1 MQYTHFHEGTS
12 SAPSLALFEQS
23 IRVRLEAL
31 ALDAD
36 LPLECYQNADL
47 DAVQENLEMQLL
59 QLQFLLNEV
68 HLLQTLKRLE

>member
-1 MQYTHFHEGTS
+1 MQYTYFCEGTLN
-12 SAPSLALFEQS
+12 APSLALFEKS

-47 DAVQENLEMQLL
+47 DAVQANLEMQLL

-68 HLLQTLKRLE
+68 HLLKTLKCFE

>member
-1 MQYTHFHEGTS
+1 MQYTHFHEGIS

-68 HLLQTLKRLE
+68 HLLQTMKRLE